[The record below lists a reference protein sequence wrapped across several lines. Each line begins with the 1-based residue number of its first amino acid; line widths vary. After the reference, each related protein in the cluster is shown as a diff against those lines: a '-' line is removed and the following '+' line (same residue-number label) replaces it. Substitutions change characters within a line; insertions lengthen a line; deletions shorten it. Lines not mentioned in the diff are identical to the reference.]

1 MNLVKILPALLLF
14 YAIPSM
20 AESNVTNASPINKSN
35 LYGSW
40 FCQHKI
46 EEPNSKMVIDVNYRI
61 KYNQDNTSQ
70 GYGILL
76 FALSGMPK
84 LKYSIT
90 DSSTWQLKEDTL
102 SMSSQNIEFKN
113 VSHPELESIL
123 NLKKILPATVNE
135 SGKVINLSNDELTV
149 KSEAYSDLIQ
159 CVRA

>member
-1 MNLVKILPALLLF
+1 MNLVKTLPALLLF

-20 AESNVTNASPINKSN
+20 AETSVTNVTPINPSN

-46 EEPNSKMVIDVNYRI
+46 EEPNSNMVVDVNYRI
-61 KYNQDNTSQ
+61 QYNQDNTSQ

-76 FALSGMPK
+76 FTLSGMPK

-90 DSSTWQLKEDTL
+90 DSSTWQLKEDVL
-102 SMSSQNIEFKN
+102 SMNSQNIDFKN

-135 SGKVINLSNDELTV
+135 SGKIVNLSKNELTV
-149 KSEAYSDLIQ
+149 KSDAYSELIQ